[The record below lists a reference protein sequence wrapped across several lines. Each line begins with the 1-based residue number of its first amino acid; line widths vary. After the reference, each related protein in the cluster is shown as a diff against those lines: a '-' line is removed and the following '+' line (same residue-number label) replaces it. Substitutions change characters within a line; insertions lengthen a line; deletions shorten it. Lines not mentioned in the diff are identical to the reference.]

1 MKRTTYRLVAASV
14 LALMVALNAC
24 APSDEAAESTPW
36 GSEPARYF
44 EGLALAYTDGDFYG
58 VLDFY
63 AASAEVEKWRGA
75 VEGGGRVSD
84 LLRWNSGDLAHDL
97 EALHLGGEGALTLV
111 LRPRSGDQ
119 EAIASTVDVGLIARE
134 TVFDLAASLRRS
146 LRASPDVIATYE
158 GLYEAFAEAWS
169 SESADLRS
177 RLYATDAAVHDALS
191 AVDATGREA
200 IVGFASS
207 DTWRTIA
214 NTAHSGSEVSAEG
227 PSVYLGP
234 RDYAQDP
241 QRAVGVYEVTDSAGC
256 TRQVAV
262 HWILEAGLIVEEH
275 RYSEVES
282 FRRCAMGPLPVGWW
296 TDLALP
302 KPSDQ
307 VVTGI
312 VRTVAGQEIAIHNGT
327 VRLEEFLEY
336 GLERFVAANLG
347 EPRLDTVT
355 FEPSRSCVDRSG
367 RVVDDDAS
375 RDLFL
380 CMYES
385 DLCRGSGECTMPTLN
400 ARLAVLH
407 ELGHVWM
414 LDRVGD
420 EEQGQ
425 LLEASGRETWEGQ
438 DVPWTERGVEYG
450 AEVLAWGLLDQAIP
464 LVRFGAPP
472 CAELSAVFQVLTG
485 VPPMRDDVDCP
496 GN

>member
-1 MKRTTYRLVAASV
+1 MKRRLTAGVFV
-14 LALMVALNAC
+14 LMLALAAC
-24 APSDEAAESTPW
+24 VSSDGADESAPW

-44 EGLALAYTDGDFYG
+44 DELSVAYTDSDFYG

-63 AASAEVEKWRGA
+63 APSAEVEKWRGA
-75 VEGGGRVSD
+75 VEGGARVSD
-84 LLRWNSGDLAHDL
+84 LLRTNSGDLGHEL
-97 EALHLGGEGALTLV
+97 EALHLGGDGALTLV

-119 EAIASTVDVGLIARE
+119 EAIVSTIDQGLIARE
-134 TVFDLAASLRRS
+134 VVFDLAASLGRS
-146 LRASPDVIATYE
+146 LRASPDVISTYE

-169 SESADLRS
+169 SESADHRA
-177 RLYATDAAVHDALS
+177 RLYAADASLHDGLS
-191 AVDATGREA
+191 RVEVSGGEA
-200 IVGFASS
+200 IVGLS
-207 DTWRTIA
+207 TP
-214 NTAHSGSEVSAEG
+214 GSWSTVVNPAGGEASAEG

-262 HWILEAGLIVEEH
+262 YWILEAELIVEEH

-282 FRRCAMGPLPVGWW
+282 FRRCAVGRLPVGWW

-302 KPSDQ
+302 EPSDR
-307 VVTGI
+307 VVTGV
-312 VRTVAGQEIAIHNGT
+312 VRTAAGQEIAIHNGT
-327 VRLEEFLEY
+327 ARLEEFVQY
-336 GLERFVAANLG
+336 GLDRFAAADLD
-347 EPRLDTVT
+347 EPLLDTVT

-367 RVVDDDAS
+367 RVLGDDAS

-385 DLCRGSGECTMPTLN
+385 DLCPASSSCPMPTLS
-400 ARLAVLH
+400 ARVALLH

-420 EEQGQ
+420 ETQRR
-425 LLEASGRETWEGQ
+425 LLAVSGRETWGSQ
-438 DVPWTERGVEYG
+438 DVPWADRGVEYG
-450 AEVLAWGLLDQAIP
+450 AELFAWGLLDQAIP
-464 LVRFGAPP
+464 MVRFGAPP
-472 CAELSAVFQVLTG
+472 CQELTTAFQLLTG
-485 VPPMRDDVDCP
+485 AAPMRDAADCP